1 MVQSFYSQVALGLLV
16 LSCGFAIWK
25 GGIAER
31 ASALLILATWLFTL
45 LASSITRSYL
55 PATAFLASDGMLAMG
70 LLILA
75 VRFSNLWLG
84 AAMLLQAVAL
94 ALHAGYFAAEKADL
108 SYQILWDYVAGK
120 NLASVLMLV
129 IIVFATVASIRK
141 RARARGATAERLS
154 TAATAAG

>member
-1 MVQSFYSQVALGLLV
+1 MFQSVYSQVALGFLV

-25 GGIAER
+25 GDTAER
-31 ASALLILATWLFTL
+31 ASACLIAAMWLLTL

-55 PATAFLASDGMLAMG
+55 PAISFLASDGLLALG

-75 VRFSNLWLG
+75 VRFSSWWLG

-120 NLASVLMLV
+120 NIASVLML
-129 IIVFATVASIRK
+129 IIIMAATVASIRK
-141 RARARGATAERLS
+141 RAKKREAAAERLP
-154 TAATAAG
+154 AAAAPI